1 GPHGDVLLRADAGV
15 HRGRRCRH
23 ADGRLL
29 RHHGVR
35 RPGPQRPALIAPTA
49 GPGARIGS
57 TRTGDDGGDMT
68 DNQGFYEEF
77 KVTGDNVMA
86 KVRELV
92 EEGNVRR
99 VFLKSEEGRT
109 LLEIP
114 LTAGVAVTAVA
125 TMFAP
130 VLVAVGAV
138 SALLTR

>member
-1 GPHGDVLLRADAGV
+1 
-15 HRGRRCRH
+15 
-23 ADGRLL
+23 
-29 RHHGVR
+29 
-35 RPGPQRPALIAPTA
+35 
-49 GPGARIGS
+49 
-57 TRTGDDGGDMT
+57 MT

-86 KVRELV
+86 KVRELL

-138 SALLTR
+138 SALLTRVTIGVQRVAEPPAAAAGSPVADEPPAADAHGGAPADPPIA